1 MTEGGEGSD
10 RPVPQANRHG
20 GTAVITDARVSTS
33 AEMSKR
39 IRRYTITMAFRTAC
53 FVSMI
58 FVSGPARW
66 VLLAGAIVLPYIAVL
81 FANQANQRTPHGSLT
96 QGVPSDLP
104 QLTAGEDVVS
114 GYVVDDSTDNPQK
127 DDNRSDDNRSDDNRS
142 NDPRKDDPRNDES
155 GPEGSFWERAD
166 KRVA

>member
-20 GTAVITDARVSTS
+20 GTAVITDARMSTS

-66 VLLAGAIVLPYIAVL
+66 VLLAAAIVLPYIAVL
-81 FANQANQRTPHGSLT
+81 FANQANQRTPNRSVT

-104 QLTAGEDVVS
+104 QLTVGNDVVS
-114 GYVVDDSTDNPQK
+114 GYVVDDSA
-127 DDNRSDDNRSDDNRS
+127 DDNRADDNRTDDR
-142 NDPRKDDPRNDES
+142 RADDPRADNPRNDSS
-155 GPEGSFWERAD
+155 GPRGPFWERAD

>member
-81 FANQANQRTPHGSLT
+81 FANQANQRTPSAIVT

-114 GYVVDDSTDNPQK
+114 GYVVDESS
-127 DDNRSDDNRSDDNRS
+127 DNRNDDH
-142 NDPRKDDPRNDES
+142 RNDDHRNDDHRNDDS
-155 GPEGSFWERAD
+155 GPGASFWERAD